1 MWQQWW
7 ISKAA
12 VDGEAV
18 VEAAVEGTKVEE
30 TTNRYPRPLLL
41 PKTTTRYYRWLTTIR
56 YHLAASVVML
66 IFIR

>member
-30 TTNRYPRPLLL
+30 TTTPYPRPLLPTEDNHSLL
-41 PKTTTRYYRWLTTIR
+41 PLTTIR
-56 YHLAASVVML
+56 YHLAASVVMQ